1 MLSDNRSVTNAPNE
15 TPTQKK
21 GRFFRRSL
29 IMVIIIASLPGL
41 FIGIGIY
48 FVGSEQIANETNRL
62 HQQQVEQAQKSID
75 DQLYGLETSLS
86 HWAFDPQF
94 DDKLKKLDFVYGY
107 SQVQDIF
114 KTLLVMKQLNPL
126 IDKVT
131 LYLRDPYPL
140 LFTEEGYH
148 PLASELQPKF
158 DALIKQPYQAMWSN
172 FTGDEA
178 EQTAE
183 GQASMSTLSLI
194 HKIPGGSPRPF
205 GVFLVTVNAA
215 KLKEAV
221 TILTP
226 HNEGTSF
233 LIQGSGQWIAPFGQE
248 GAGHELDEA
257 LRKHV
262 LEDGGNQEHFMF
274 SWGKEK
280 YSVSSVTLNRLGT
293 DWIYVSATPL
303 TALTG
308 PVVFISRAI
317 IGFSCFGILLAVVL
331 SWFASRRLYK
341 PVERLV
347 QLLGGR
353 NDSSRLEAGDEFEM
367 IETVWNRVTRESQ
380 TLQTRLESQLP
391 QVRQGFLLQLSQGYL
406 YYLSEADLQ
415 EQMANLGWDVARPS
429 FYRDLYAA
437 ARLCQPG
444 GTLLRRRRGAGDV
457 RRGQHRSGAGVR
469 RLRAG
474 GCDQLPEPDDRPL
487 DRHARLGAAGAD
499 RERIHALLQDMTD
512 RLNLLLHLRVAV
524 GLGQPVA
531 QIKEIPAMMEETR
544 QVLRFRDL
552 QEHNQIL
559 DLGEW
564 VTEGEKS
571 SEYPFHLEKEV
582 LHGLRMGQEDETTA
596 ALSRFLHELRM
607 NAGKELWVQQGML
620 HLLASVQR
628 AIMQMGTSLSG
639 LYEGVN
645 LYDQLCQ
652 IKEPE
657 EIEKW
662 FLARVIY
669 PFLRETRR
677 KQDIYLQQAV
687 DRIVTVIHEKY
698 MEELSLESIAEAEHL
713 SSYALSRMF
722 KQHVGI
728 NFIDYLTEIRLE
740 KAKELLCSTDLKL
753 NEVAERVGY
762 QHSYFSRIFKK
773 NVGMTPSKYRD
784 NAKE

>member
-1 MLSDNRSVTNAPNE
+1 M
-15 TPTQKK
+15 
-21 GRFFRRSL
+21 
-29 IMVIIIASLPGL
+29 
-41 FIGIGIY
+41 
-48 FVGSEQIANETNRL
+48 
-62 HQQQVEQAQKSID
+62 
-75 DQLYGLETSLS
+75 
-86 HWAFDPQF
+86 
-94 DDKLKKLDFVYGY
+94 
-107 SQVQDIF
+107 
-114 KTLLVMKQLNPL
+114 
-126 IDKVT
+126 
-131 LYLRDPYPL
+131 
-140 LFTEEGYH
+140 
-148 PLASELQPKF
+148 
-158 DALIKQPYQAMWSN
+158 
-172 FTGDEA
+172 
-178 EQTAE
+178 
-183 GQASMSTLSLI
+183 I

-233 LIQGSGQWIAPFGQE
+233 LIQGSGQWIAPFGQG

-262 LEDGGNQEHFMF
+262 LQDGGNQEHFMF

-308 PVVFISRAI
+308 PLVFISRVI

-331 SWFASRRLYK
+331 SWFASRRLYQ

-353 NDSSRLEAGDEFEM
+353 NDSAHLEAGDEFEM

-391 QVRQGFLLQLSQGYL
+391 QVRQGFLMQLSQGYL

-415 EQMANLGWDVARPS
+415 EQMANLGWEV
-429 FYRDLYAA
+429 RDHQFTMIFMQLLGFSSLEGRFSEGDEVLVTFAA
-437 ARLCQPG
+437 ANIVQEL
-444 GTLLRRRRGAGDV
+444 A
-457 RRGQHRSGAGVR
+457 SGAFEQADSINFQNLTIG
-469 RLRAG
+469 LLIGTPASEP
-474 GCDQLPEPDDRPL
+474 PERT
-487 DRHARLGAAGAD
+487 
-499 RERIHALLQDMTD
+499 RERIHALLQDMTY
-512 RLNLLLHLRVAV
+512 RLNLLLHLRVAI

-564 VTEGEKS
+564 VSESEKS

-582 LHGLRMGQEDETTA
+582 LHGIRMGQEEETTA

-620 HLLASVQR
+620 HLLASVLR
-628 AIMQMGTSLSG
+628 AIMQMGTSLYS

-662 FLARVIY
+662 FLARVIH

-698 MEELSLESIAEAEHL
+698 MEELSLESIAEAEHM
-713 SSYALSRMF
+713 SSYVLSRMF
-722 KQHVGI
+722 KQLVGI
-728 NFIDYLTEIRLE
+728 NFIDYLTEIRLA
-740 KAKELLCSTDLKL
+740 KAKELLRSTDMKL